1 MERLTLTQQPD
12 FAYSFT
18 MDIEE
23 LTCPYCAGRLKPW
36 DIEWGDGLF
45 ECSCNLWPFLSGILV
60 LKREKATEKAV
71 NLIKKGKARSAAFNL
86 LMKESWSPF
95 FAWAALH
102 RISFYRTMGLWG
114 FRFWTE
120 YTRYR
125 FSAPSFLSFLPLV
138 SAIREKGS
146 LLDFGCGNGHTA
158 FILSKWIDPKNIT
171 LCDKNFANL
180 YLARKLFAKETG
192 FFCLDGNFPL
202 PFKDKNFSSILCSD
216 SFHFVEA
223 KAGLSLEFMRV
234 LDEQGAIFLSHLHNK
249 GKENP
254 ITGYPLALQDYL
266 RLFGKMEH
274 KTYTEL
280 KLRESLSIG
289 KLNLKD
295 TDDIKNSSAFSLILS
310 RTQEIFKE
318 YDTSKIL
325 TENLKNPIINP
336 IYKIK
341 KLKAGYIIK
350 RRKLSKLYKREY
362 PEVEQYIKKAGFIYK
377 KDVANRNE
385 ALLRSLI
392 LIDAPEGYV

>member
-1 MERLTLTQQPD
+1 
-12 FAYSFT
+12 
-18 MDIEE
+18 MDIEG
-23 LTCPYCAGRLKPW
+23 LMCPYCAGKLKPW

-45 ECSCNLWPFLSGILV
+45 ECSCNLWPFLSGILI
-60 LKREKATEKAV
+60 LKREDATEKAV
-71 NLIKKGKARSAAFNL
+71 KLIKKGKARSAAFNL

-102 RISFYRTMGLWG
+102 RISFYKIMGLWG

-120 YTRYR
+120 YSR
-125 FSAPSFLSFLPLV
+125 FRFTAPSFLSFLPLV
-138 SAIREKGS
+138 SILKERKGR
-146 LLDFGCGNGHTA
+146 LLDFGCGTGHTA
-158 FILSKWIDPKNIT
+158 YILSKWIDPKNIT

-180 YLARKLFAKETG
+180 YLARKLFVKEG
-192 FFCLDGNFPL
+192 DFFCLNGNLPL

-223 KAGLSLEFMRV
+223 KAGISSEFMRV
-234 LDEQGAIFLSHLHNK
+234 LDDEGAIFLSHLHNK

-254 ITGYPLALQDYL
+254 ISGYPLSLQDYL
-266 RLFGKMEH
+266 RVFGKMEH
-274 KTYTEL
+274 KEFTEL
-280 KLRESLSIG
+280 KLRESLSSG
-289 KLNLKD
+289 KINLKD
-295 TDDIKNSSAFSLILS
+295 TEDIKNNSSFSLILARS
-310 RTQEIFKE
+310 SEIFKE

-325 TENLKNPIINP
+325 TDNLKNPIINP

-350 RRKLSKLYKREY
+350 RRKLSKLYRREY

>member
-1 MERLTLTQQPD
+1 
-12 FAYSFT
+12 
-18 MDIEE
+18 MDIEG
-23 LTCPYCAGRLKPW
+23 LMCPYCAGRLKPW

-60 LKREKATEKAV
+60 LRREKATEKAT

-95 FAWAALH
+95 FAWTALH
-102 RISFYRTMGLWG
+102 KISFYKIMGLWG

-125 FSAPSFLSFLPLV
+125 FSASSFLSFLPLV
-138 SAIREKGS
+138 SALKERKGS
-146 LLDFGCGNGHTA
+146 LLDFGCGTGHTA
-158 FILSKWIDPKNIT
+158 YILSKWIDPKNLF

-180 YLARKLFAKETG
+180 YLAKNFAKEAS
-192 FFCLDGNFPL
+192 FFCLDGNLPL
-202 PFKDKNFSSILCSD
+202 PFKDKSFSSILCSD

-223 KAGLSLEFMRV
+223 KAGIASEFMRV
-234 LDEQGAIFLSHLHNK
+234 LNEQGAIFLSHLHNK

-266 RLFGKMEH
+266 RVFSKMEGR
-274 KTYTEL
+274 TYTEL
-280 KLRESLSIG
+280 KLRESLSSG
-289 KLNLKD
+289 KINLKD
-295 TDDIKNSSAFSLILS
+295 ADEIKNSSAFSLILS
-310 RTQEIFKE
+310 NTPEIFRE
-318 YDTSKIL
+318 YDTSKIF

-350 RRKLSKLYKREY
+350 RKKLSKLYRREY

-377 KDVANRNE
+377 KDVVGRNE

>member
-1 MERLTLTQQPD
+1 
-12 FAYSFT
+12 
-18 MDIEE
+18 MDIEG

-102 RISFYRTMGLWG
+102 RISFYKVMGLWG

-125 FSAPSFLSFLPLV
+125 FSASSFLSFLPLV
-138 SAIREKGS
+138 SVLGEKKGN
-146 LLDFGCGNGHTA
+146 LLDFGCGTGHTA
-158 FILSKWIDPKNIT
+158 YILSKWIDPKNIT

-180 YLARKLFAKETG
+180 YLARNFAKDAG
-192 FFCLDGNFPL
+192 FFCLDGNLPL
-202 PFKDKNFSSILCSD
+202 PFKDKSFSSILCSD

-223 KAGLSLEFMRV
+223 KAGLASEFMRV
-234 LDEQGAIFLSHLHNK
+234 LDDVGAIFLSHLHNR

-254 ITGYPLALQDYL
+254 ITGYPLFLQDYL
-266 RLFGKMEH
+266 RLFPKMEFR
-274 KTYTEL
+274 TYTEL

-295 TDDIKNSSAFSLILS
+295 SEDIKNSPAFSLILT

-318 YDTSKIL
+318 YETKGML
-325 TENLKNPIINP
+325 LENLKNPIINP

-350 RRKLSKLYKREY
+350 RRTLSKLYRREY

-385 ALLRSLI
+385 ALLQSLI
-392 LIDAPEGYV
+392 LIDAPE